1 MKYDAVAISII
12 DIKLINEKTL
22 LALWQYVLVDEIP
35 RRDAITNGELN
46 DSQFYILAALMV
58 PQHGY
63 AVMQMLMQ
71 LGGQV
76 VHIGPATLYTTLKQL
91 VEAGLLTRCE
101 SDGTSKVYVI
111 TAEGRVRLSNEI
123 ERKRAMV
130 EFAEQALI
138 GRTDDE

>member
-1 MKYDAVAISII
+1 
-12 DIKLINEKTL
+12 
-22 LALWQYVLVDEIP
+22 
-35 RRDAITNGELN
+35 
-46 DSQFYILAALMV
+46 
-58 PQHGY
+58 
-63 AVMQMLMQ
+63 
-71 LGGQV
+71 
-76 VHIGPATLYTTLKQL
+76 L

>member
-1 MKYDAVAISII
+1 MIYDDVAISFI
-12 DIKLINEKTL
+12 DIKLINEKTV
-22 LALWQYVLVDEIP
+22 LAWWQYVRGDEMP

-46 DSQFYILAALMV
+46 DSQFYILAALIV

-138 GRTDDE
+138 GRNDDE

>member
-1 MKYDAVAISII
+1 MIYDNVAISFI
-12 DIKLINEKTL
+12 DIKLINEKTV
-22 LALWQYVLVDEIP
+22 LAWWQYVRGDEMP

-130 EFAEQALI
+130 AFAERALE
-138 GRTDDE
+138 GRSDDE

>member
-1 MKYDAVAISII
+1 MIYDNVAISFI
-12 DIKLINEKTL
+12 DIKLINEKTV
-22 LALWQYVLVDEIP
+22 LAWWQYVRGDEMP

>member
-1 MKYDAVAISII
+1 MIYDDVAISFI
-12 DIKLINEKTL
+12 DIKLINEKTV
-22 LALWQYVLVDEIP
+22 LAWWQYVRGDEMP

-58 PQHGY
+58 PRHGY

-130 EFAEQALI
+130 EFAEQAMK
-138 GRTDDE
+138 DDK